1 MTVRPADYCPDCG
14 SATTAREIEERE
26 RRYCP
31 SCERVIWQNPAPCA
45 AVAVVDGESVLL
57 VERAVPPGVGEWT
70 IPGGHMEV
78 DEQPEVAAARELRE
92 ETGVGVDPSALSLVD
107 AELLAPFRGKR
118 AVSIVYAVSFAET
131 EGTPTA
137 GSDAADVRFFAPR
150 EVGEE
155 AFSFRPHVPDRV
167 ERALDAV

>member
-14 SATTAREIEERE
+14 TETTAREIEERE
-26 RRYCP
+26 RRYCE
-31 SCERVIWQNPAPCA
+31 SCDRPVFQNPAPCA
-45 AVAVVDGESVLL
+45 AVAVVDGDSVLL

-70 IPGGHMEV
+70 VPGGHMEV

-92 ETGVGVDPSALSLVD
+92 ETGVGVDPEALALVD

-118 AVSIVYAVSFAET
+118 AVSIVYAVSAAET

-137 GSDAADVRFFAPR
+137 GSDAADVRFFTPR
-150 EVGEE
+150 EVGGEE
-155 AFSFRPHVPDRV
+155 FSFRPHAPDRI
-167 ERALDAV
+167 EKALDAV

>member
-14 SATTAREIEERE
+14 TETTTREIEDRE

-31 SCERVIWQNPAPCA
+31 SCDRPVFQNPAPCA
-45 AVAVVDGESVLL
+45 AVAVVDGDSVLL
-57 VERAVPPGVGEWT
+57 VERSVPPGVGEWT
-70 IPGGHMEV
+70 VPGGHMEV

-92 ETGVGVDPSALSLVD
+92 ETGVRVDPAALALVD

-118 AVSIVYAVSFAET
+118 AVSLVYAVSAAET

-137 GSDAADVRFFAPR
+137 GSDAAAVRFFTPR
-150 EVGEE
+150 ELHDDE
-155 AFSFRPHVPDRV
+155 FSFRPQTPDRV
-167 ERALDAV
+167 EKALDAV